1 MKRKIGTAKI
11 ARISMVDQVES
22 VLKEQILSGEW
33 KPQEKL
39 PPEAEIAQ
47 TYGVNRLTV
56 RMALQKLNTL
66 GVTETRVG
74 EGTFVRDFS
83 FTPLFNQVID
93 YYEVQDRSE
102 DIQEMRMVIEK
113 ESAVLAA
120 ARATPEE
127 LAELQLQ
134 LREYHIR
141 LQKYQEEENNENFQS
156 LVEADFLFH
165 RQIVRMSKNLLFEEI
180 YAMLQKLVVRHISKL
195 AHQRHVF
202 KGQSLIDF
210 SEIHDKLYQD
220 ICNRDVQ
227 QIKKTVSLLLDVQDS
242 PADNSIPQ

>member
-1 MKRKIGTAKI
+1 MKRNVGTAKI
-11 ARISMVDQVES
+11 ARISMVDQVEN
-22 VLKEQILSGEW
+22 VLKEQILSGAW

-47 TYGVNRLTV
+47 MYGVNRLTV

-120 ARATPEE
+120 ERATPDE
-127 LAELQLQ
+127 LAELKLQLQ
-134 LREYHIR
+134 EYHVR
-141 LQKYQEEENNENFQS
+141 LQRYQNEENDENFQS

-195 AHQRHVF
+195 AHKRHIF

-210 SEIHDKLYQD
+210 SEIHDQLYQD
-220 ICNRDVQ
+220 ICNRDVN
-227 QIKKTVSLLLDVQDS
+227 QIKETVSLLLDVQTPS
-242 PADNSIPQ
+242 VEKHTPQ